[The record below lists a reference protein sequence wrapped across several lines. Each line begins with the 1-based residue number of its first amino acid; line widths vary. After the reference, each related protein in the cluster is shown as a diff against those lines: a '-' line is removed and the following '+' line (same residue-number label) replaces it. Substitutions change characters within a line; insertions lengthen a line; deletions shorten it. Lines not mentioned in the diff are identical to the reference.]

1 MSCRLKV
8 GDAVRVCH
16 APGSPWQASL
26 GTVVEIFDREGGL
39 QECAVRID
47 GNLRWFMAEHLG
59 KTVSPKWL
67 RFYRNEVMER
77 WRLSPDETCNLN
89 GDRDQLVELLRDHC
103 AFSIRRA
110 EVEVDDFYVKFDE
123 SARVS
128 TSQNYASLSA
138 VC

>member
-26 GTVVEIFDREGGL
+26 GTIVEIFDREGDL
-39 QECAVRID
+39 QEYAVRIE
-47 GNLRWFMAEHLG
+47 GNLRWFMAEHLV

-67 RFYRNEVMER
+67 RFFRNEVMER
-77 WRLSPDETCNLN
+77 WTLSPDETCQLN
-89 GDRDQLVELLRDHC
+89 GDREQLIELLCDQR

-110 EVEVDDFYVKFDE
+110 EAEVDEFYVKFDE
-123 SARVS
+123 SSRVS
-128 TSQNYASLSA
+128 TAA
-138 VC
+138 